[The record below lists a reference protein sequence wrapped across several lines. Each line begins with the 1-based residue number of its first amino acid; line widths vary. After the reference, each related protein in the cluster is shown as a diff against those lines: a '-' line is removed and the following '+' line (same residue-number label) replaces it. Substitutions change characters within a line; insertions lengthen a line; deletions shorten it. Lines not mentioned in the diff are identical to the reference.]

1 MGETIRNIYLLQFDK
16 MCRLCLSQNIDI
28 IYIFNQNSLTDGSP
42 LKHRI
47 KECVTLEVSD
57 MSLPYLLL
65 LSFFLI
71 KRSNLFRF
79 QKTMGCLRIYAG
91 NAIKKLMN
99 GMILK
104 ISASN
109 LI

>member
-65 LSFFLI
+65 LSSYELNKQI
-71 KRSNLFRF
+71 YIGFRE
-79 QKTMGCLRIYAG
+79 
-91 NAIKKLMN
+91 
-99 GMILK
+99 
-104 ISASN
+104 
-109 LI
+109 